1 MGSEDL
7 FHKRKARSNLESERK
22 KAKRQQYDK
31 ILIVCEGEKTEPI
44 YFDEIRVYYELD
56 SANVEI
62 DGRCDSSPI
71 SVVEYAYKEYLS
83 SKAQCDPYDRVF
95 CVFDKD
101 AHSTY
106 SDALTRLDAI
116 NSEIE
121 KAEPRLNNVFTP
133 ITSVPCFEFWLLLHF
148 NPTTRPFSSAGN
160 KSAGARLIDELKAYI
175 PNYKKSQKGLFLKS
189 IEMGTL
195 DFARENSRRIYD
207 DSVRLG
213 NDNPSTKIHNLVD
226 VLINLKGNV
235 TN

>member
-22 KAKRQQYDK
+22 KAKRRPYEK

-44 YFDEIRVYYELD
+44 YFDEIRTYYELD

-83 SKAQCDPYDRVF
+83 SRVQGDPYDRVF

-106 SDALTRLDAI
+106 SYALTRVGLI
-116 NSEIE
+116 NDEIR
-121 KAEPRLNNVFTP
+121 KADPESNNIFTP
-133 ITSVPCFEFWLLLHF
+133 VTSIPCFEFWLLLHF
-148 NPTTRPFSSAGN
+148 SPTTRPFVAVGN
-160 KSAGARLIDELKAYI
+160 KSAGARLIDELKTYI
-175 PNYKKSQKGLFLKS
+175 PDYKKSQKGHFLKS
-189 IEMGTL
+189 IEMNTL
-195 DFARENSRRIYD
+195 DFARQNSRRIYD
-207 DSVRLG
+207 ESVRSG
-213 NDNPSTKIHNLVD
+213 NDNPSTNIHKLVD
-226 VLINLKGNV
+226 VLINLKTKNTG
-235 TN
+235 